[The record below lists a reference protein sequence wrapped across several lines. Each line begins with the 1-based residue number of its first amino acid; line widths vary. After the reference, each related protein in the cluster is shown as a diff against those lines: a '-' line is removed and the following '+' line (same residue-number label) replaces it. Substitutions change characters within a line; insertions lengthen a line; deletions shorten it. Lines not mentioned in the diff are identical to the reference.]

1 MCQQQVDFEWRVVD
15 GASTDGTPQWLA
27 QLNDP
32 RLRWTSQPDKGLFDA
47 MNKGIED
54 TQGEYLIFMNS
65 GDLFNDSLVLKRTQD
80 HLTRVQRLP
89 LLAYGDSIDYTLEGS
104 RNLRR
109 ARSYKRVYRGMFAQ
123 HQAMF
128 FKRSAM
134 RYDLNYPL
142 TADYVFVAQTLD
154 LAADNNEDVMQ
165 LDYPVCQFLLGGLNE
180 KRRFKALREDYR
192 CRRTVMN
199 LSPLTCMALFCAHF
213 VHSIVK
219 RSTPRLAKL
228 MRS

>member
-1 MCQQQVDFEWRVVD
+1 MSQQHVDFEWRVVD

-32 RLRWTSQPDKGLFDA
+32 RLRWTSQSDRGLFDA

-65 GDLFNDSLVLKRTQD
+65 GDLFNDPLVLQRTQY
-80 HLTRVQRLP
+80 HLTRAQRQP

-104 RNLRR
+104 RDLRR
-109 ARSYKRVYRGMFAQ
+109 ARSHKHVYRGMFAQ

-142 TADYVFVAQTLD
+142 TADYVFVAQTLE
-154 LAADNNEDVMQ
+154 LAINNKEDVLQ

-180 KRRFKALREDYR
+180 QRRFKALREDYR
-192 CRRTVMN
+192 CRRTVMK
-199 LSPLTCMALFCAHF
+199 LSPLTCMALFSAHF
-213 VHSIVK
+213 VHSIMK
-219 RSTPRLAKL
+219 RSTPQLANL
-228 MRS
+228 LRS